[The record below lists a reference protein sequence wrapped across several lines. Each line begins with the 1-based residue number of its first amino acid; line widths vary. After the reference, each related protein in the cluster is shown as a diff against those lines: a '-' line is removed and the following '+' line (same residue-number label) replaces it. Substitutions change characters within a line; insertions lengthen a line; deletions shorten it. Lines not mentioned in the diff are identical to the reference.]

1 MTAYATRADLYRYG
15 LPRGLLANPARLC
28 ASAEDST
35 DTFELDNHG
44 FETDDQLLFR
54 PEEGGE
60 LPAPLVLGT
69 TYYAIRVTDS
79 TFKVA
84 AAAAG
89 SAINLTTDGVSVLV
103 AIALPI
109 TEVLEFYSRF
119 ADAFLPA
126 HLVPLKSPYPITVT
140 ALVAELAAKRLL
152 LIAGQSSQSMT
163 EIELSAKA
171 QLERW
176 AKGIP
181 LRDSRATASA
191 NLAVSEGSTGDPRGW
206 GVGGSLP

>member
-1 MTAYATRADLYRYG
+1 MAAYATRADLYRYG

-28 ASAEDST
+28 ASVEDST
-35 DTFELDNHG
+35 DTFELDAHG

-60 LPAPLVLGT
+60 LPAPLVAGT

-79 TFKVA
+79 TFKVSA
-84 AAAAG
+84 TQGGA
-89 SAINLTTDGVSVLV
+89 AINLTTDGVSVLV
-103 AIALPI
+103 AIALPVD
-109 TEVLEFYSRF
+109 EVLEFYSRF
-119 ADAFLPA
+119 VDPFLPA
-126 HLVPLKSPYPITVT
+126 HLVPLTAPYPVTVT
-140 ALVAELAAKRLL
+140 AIVAKLAAKELL
-152 LIAGQSSQSMT
+152 RIAGQTSISMT
-163 EIELSAKA
+163 EEEIGAKA

-176 AKGIP
+176 AKGVP

-191 NLAVSEGSTGDPRGW
+191 NLAISEGSTGDPRGW